1 MTTDN
6 KPPFGEH
13 PLKISA
19 FTFAGL
25 AMMLNIRLVYSA
37 APYALLRF
45 KLPENLFSVF
55 VRIMAGSLELWC
67 LPSMTIANVMDYF
80 RRRLLS
86 DDNWKDWYYHYQS
99 IFWSWANFLTFVILW
114 ISFIIGG
121 EAGNVTAF
129 YWVVAAS
136 GFVFGIN
143 MVMVYA
149 MEFQYLPWYM
159 IGENSFPMVTS
170 LMHYVGT
177 LFFGNR
183 RKWNSDYIIVTI
195 DIVISLAISLV
206 AAVLWTWAYWDAK
219 NDGYPPS
226 DPNQRVCKT
235 FSVSGTTDLTY
246 SLNPN
251 YADSHAD
258 GTDNCGY
265 KKSYAYWLHFIPPS
279 LMVLI
284 GMGLVYCIYPGIAPG
299 MIVPFYLIDKIE
311 MVLLIATAFPPVII
325 GIMKQYKINP
335 YIPMGNWGTYHK
347 KACKGGSNL
356 ESGGGTTEQC
366 KCPNGSSS
374 SSSSA
379 ILRLHNTTIK
389 ASDGLIAIATIKVT
403 NSTGGGTPYTGLI
416 NTINNGTLSKTGD
429 LKINTKLQVGE
440 ILTLSGRG
448 TANGGNEINIKG
460 TIIVTS
466 PGSLGQTITLDGL
479 LAGTLT
485 LSDALAG
492 SINVTKETTGD
503 SLNAN
508 TPSALGGITVN
519 IGGSG
524 VTGNATI
531 TITATKDRDDL
542 TSISEQVNIRDIK
555 LTKADGGALRIN
567 TTALKPNDTLN
578 LIGTAT
584 ATRFTNIKVS
594 GMITI
599 TSGNGTLGNT
609 ITFTDDVTSSGAL
622 TLADDPDGESV
633 KVQTGGTL
641 TLQANILTVLQNT
654 NFSLISPGSD
664 KRVLTYEPR
673 LVTESRITIGIKTST
688 IGKVT
693 LSGLSLIPVCITSTN
708 NFSATADLSLTH
720 NQSAS
725 TDLKTTGGLTINS
738 TSLSGAT
745 VTITKDEKDK
755 VASLSNGDLQTSTN
769 LVPGDTLTLTI
780 TKSSTETKLEGKITV
795 TSPGNLNGNLTLKG
809 GLTGTIR
816 DLSVRGGT
824 LTASNVNIT
833 NLKYDPEEFHVNHES
848 THCCFWG
855 GKVFKWSDT
864 NPKNVPWHIPVIL
877 GPFQICLA
885 VVLVYSLHYTDS
897 NISRSIV
904 NQPKMSTALSIIF
917 YMCHEIQLALGFP
930 GIASDP
936 NILLPMQLIGAFL
949 MVLLAFYSVGYITEY
964 KRNDPLNWP
973 TDGMTTW
980 NSLCYWLKMASKI
993 TNKNFKQL
1001 FTTETS

>member
-1 MTTDN
+1 MEGE
-6 KPPFGEH
+6 KKHAFGEH

-55 VRIMAGSLELWC
+55 VRIMASSLELWC
-67 LPSMTIANVMDYF
+67 LPSMTIANIMDYF
-80 RRRLLS
+80 RATE
-86 DDNWKDWYYHYQS
+86 DKQWKDWYYHYQS
-99 IFWSWANFLTFVILW
+99 IFWSWANFVTFFILW

-121 EAGNVTAF
+121 DQGNVTVF
-129 YWVVAAS
+129 YWVIAAS

-149 MEFQYLPWYM
+149 MEFQYLAWYM

-206 AAVLWTWAYWDAK
+206 AAVLWTFAYWDAK
-219 NDGYPPS
+219 DDGFPPD

-235 FSVSGTTDLTY
+235 LRVTGTTELIY
-246 SLNPN
+246 SLQQDYGAN
-251 YADSHAD
+251 SHATYD
-258 GTDNCGY
+258 GNNGCGH
-265 KKSYAYWLHFIPPS
+265 KKSVGYYAHFIPPS

-325 GIMKQYKINP
+325 GIMKQYNINP

-347 KACKGGSNL
+347 KSCKGGGDPV
-356 ESGGGTTEQC
+356 SGGGTTEKCNC
-366 KCPNGSSS
+366 KDSASGTSGS
-374 SSSSA
+374 A
-379 ILRLHNTTIK
+379 TLYLHNTTITS
-389 ASDGLIAIATIKVT
+389 ADGLIAIATIT
-403 NSTGGGTPYTGLI
+403 TTTSGSINSITATLTKTD
-416 NTINNGTLSKTGD
+416 NTQ
-429 LKINTKLQVGE
+429 LKIETQLQAGE
-440 ILTLSGRG
+440 ILTLSGAAPATSG
-448 TANGGNEINIKG
+448 EVQING
-460 TIIVTS
+460 TIIVTK
-466 PGSLGQTITLDGL
+466 
-479 LAGTLT
+479 AGTLGGSIT
-485 LSDALAG
+485 LKGRLAG
-492 SINVTKETTGD
+492 DLNLTNALGSDNTINVTKASGNTLTATEPSTLNLQGINVTGGLQGTATMEISTTSDDQDLTTITGQVTINVTKLTKD
-503 SLNAN
+503 KVQILSGGGPLTKDTNLAKDDTLNLVGTA
-508 TPSALGGITVN
+508 SAGTGITDLK
-519 IGGSG
+519 
-524 VTGNATI
+524 VTGTI
-531 TITATKDRDDL
+531 TITG
-542 TSISEQVNIRDIK
+542 SGVK
-555 LTKADGGALRIN
+555 L
-567 TTALKPNDTLN
+567 LN
-578 LIGTAT
+578 GLGFAGDV
-584 ATRFTNIKVS
+584 AGS
-594 GMITI
+594 G
-599 TSGNGTLGNT
+599 L
-609 ITFTDDVTSSGAL
+609 TFTDAS
-622 TLADDPDGESV
+622 DGV
-633 KVQTGGTL
+633 KVSGGTL
-641 TLQANILTVLQNT
+641 TLNPTTLDALKNT
-654 NFSLISPGSD
+654 NFSLTSDGSG
-664 KRVLTYEPR
+664 KRPLTYKPE
-673 LVTESRITIGIKTST
+673 LVTKSKISVGTIKTST
-688 IGKVT
+688 TSTNVTIG
-693 LSGLSLIPVCITSTN
+693 GLSIIPVCITGTGSSNAGLNATAN
-708 NFSATADLSLTH
+708 LSLSHTQSATNLT
-720 NQSAS
+720 
-725 TDLKTTGGLTINS
+725 TPTGLTINLTSGLNS
-738 TSLSGAT
+738 TVKITKGTDDKVKSLSGT
-745 VTITKDEKDK
+745 QQ
-755 VASLSNGDLQTSTN
+755 LQTSTP
-769 LVPGDTLTLTI
+769 LDTGDTLSLNITGGGTTLTG
-780 TKSSTETKLEGKITV
+780 TITV
-795 TSPGNLNGNLTLKG
+795 TSPGNLGTSPRLSG

-864 NPKNVPWHIPVIL
+864 NPKNVPWHIPVVL

-885 VVLVYSLHYTDS
+885 GVLIYSLHYLDS

-964 KRNDPLNWP
+964 KRNDPSHWP

-980 NSLCYWLKMASKI
+980 NALCYWLKMASKI